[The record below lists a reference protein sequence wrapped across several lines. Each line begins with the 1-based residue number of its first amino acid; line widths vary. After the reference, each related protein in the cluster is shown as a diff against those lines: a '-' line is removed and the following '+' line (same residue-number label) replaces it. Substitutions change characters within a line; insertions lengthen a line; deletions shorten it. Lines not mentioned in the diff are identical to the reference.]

1 MHCLSCHFERAD
13 LGTRTC
19 TTRRAIFRRPIR
31 APGMYYFSCHFLEG
45 RSGNRVGTS
54 CRVIFR
60 RAFPRT
66 GHVLLVVPIL
76 RGKSVRRHVLLVA
89 QVLEVDRGATYFYGR
104 DFFVDGVLWGNVV
117 GNWGRG
123 RGFIYVQSSDVWIL
137 ELY

>member
-89 QVLEVDRGATYFYGR
+89 QVLEVDPRDDMYFLSR
-104 DFFVDGVLWGNVV
+104 KFWKV
-117 GNWGRG
+117 
-123 RGFIYVQSSDVWIL
+123 DVWL
-137 ELY
+137 HSFMRVMFSLTGCCGGKV